1 MEIVS
6 IDKAGRIVIPGTMRK
21 RLKLNEG
28 AKLLIADVKN
38 DLLIIKKINIEEL
51 AEQLETDF
59 KKIDIDT
66 VVGRVRSDI
75 KEKIR
80 KKHPSVFGWYKS
92 VYRSHQES
100 KKGNCI
106 AKAAYGTDRWNNYSA
121 YWQWIPDHGTGKV
134 RAGIYHAATCLQE
147 GAILITND
155 RHFDRI
161 RNEKIIEVWG
171 ISKAI
176 EEFGIW

>member
-21 RLKLNEG
+21 KLKLNEG

-51 AEQLETDF
+51 AEQLEIDF
-59 KKIDIDT
+59 KKVDIDA

-80 KKHPSVFGWYKS
+80 KKHPSVFG
-92 VYRSHQES
+92 
-100 KKGNCI
+100 
-106 AKAAYGTDRWNNYSA
+106 
-121 YWQWIPDHGTGKV
+121 
-134 RAGIYHAATCLQE
+134 
-147 GAILITND
+147 
-155 RHFDRI
+155 
-161 RNEKIIEVWG
+161 
-171 ISKAI
+171 
-176 EEFGIW
+176 

>member
-1 MEIVS
+1 MEIVN

-51 AEQLETDF
+51 AEQLEKDF
-59 KKIDIDT
+59 KKVDIDS

-80 KKHPSVFGWYKS
+80 KKHPSVFS
-92 VYRSHQES
+92 
-100 KKGNCI
+100 
-106 AKAAYGTDRWNNYSA
+106 
-121 YWQWIPDHGTGKV
+121 
-134 RAGIYHAATCLQE
+134 
-147 GAILITND
+147 
-155 RHFDRI
+155 
-161 RNEKIIEVWG
+161 
-171 ISKAI
+171 
-176 EEFGIW
+176 